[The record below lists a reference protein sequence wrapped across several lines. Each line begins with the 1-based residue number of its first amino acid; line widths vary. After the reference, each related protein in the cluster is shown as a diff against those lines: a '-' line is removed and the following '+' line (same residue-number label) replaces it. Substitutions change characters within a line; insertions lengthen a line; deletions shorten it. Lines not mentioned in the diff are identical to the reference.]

1 VRALKITQSITRRDQ
16 KSLEKYLAEI
26 SRYDVLTPEQEVE
39 LFRRIENGDETAIDK
54 IVRHNLRFVVS
65 VAKQYQHL
73 GLWLGDLVNEGN
85 IGLMKAARR
94 FDVSR
99 GFKFISYAVWWIRQA
114 ILQAINEKAL
124 KIRVPGNL
132 KNINSKV
139 REARSRFLQEFERE
153 PTTDELA
160 EITEISP
167 SQIEK
172 SIETYRKCSSLDAPL
187 TSESDDT
194 LVAVLE
200 DNNMRKPDH
209 NLAVRHTQQTEVKQ
223 LLDLLPPRQ
232 AKVLSMYYGIGQK
245 RAYSLDDISDLLG
258 VSRERTRQIRDK
270 GIRRLRVR
278 ARDMQPTLS

>member
-153 PTTDELA
+153 PTTEELA

-278 ARDMQPTLS
+278 ARDMQPTL

>member
-1 VRALKITQSITRRDQ
+1 MRALKITQSITRRDQ

-39 LFRRIENGDETAIDK
+39 LFRRIENGDEAAIDK

-139 REARSRFLQEFERE
+139 RDARSRFLQEFERE
-153 PTTDELA
+153 PTIEELA

-200 DNNMRKPDH
+200 DHNMHKPDH
-209 NLAVRHTQQTEVKQ
+209 KLAVRHTQQTEVRQ
-223 LLDLLPPRQ
+223 LLELLPPRQ

-270 GIRRLRVR
+270 GIRRLRIR
-278 ARDMQPTLS
+278 ARDMQPTL

>member
-26 SRYDVLTPEQEVE
+26 SRYEVLTPEQEVE
-39 LFRRIENGDETAIDK
+39 LFRRIENGDEAAIDK

-139 REARSRFLQEFERE
+139 RDARSRFLQEFERE
-153 PTTDELA
+153 PTIEELA
-160 EITEISP
+160 ELTEISP

-200 DNNMRKPDH
+200 DQNMRKPDH
-209 NLAVRHTQQTEVKQ
+209 NLAVRHTQQTEVRQ
-223 LLDLLPPRQ
+223 LLELLPPRQ

-278 ARDMQPTLS
+278 ARDMQPTL

>member
-26 SRYDVLTPEQEVE
+26 SRYEVLTPEQEVE
-39 LFRRIENGDETAIDK
+39 LFRRIENGDEAAIDK

-139 REARSRFLQEFERE
+139 RDARSRFLQEFERE
-153 PTTDELA
+153 PTIEELA
-160 EITEISP
+160 ELTEISP

-200 DNNMRKPDH
+200 DENMRKPDH
-209 NLAVRHTQQTEVKQ
+209 NLAVRHTQQTEVRQ
-223 LLDLLPPRQ
+223 LLELLPPRQ

-278 ARDMQPTLS
+278 ARDMQPTL

>member
-1 VRALKITQSITRRDQ
+1 MRALKITQSITRRDQ

-26 SRYDVLTPEQEVE
+26 SRYEVLTPEQEVE
-39 LFRRIENGDETAIDK
+39 LFRRIENGDEAAIDK

-139 REARSRFLQEFERE
+139 RDARSRFLQEFERE
-153 PTTDELA
+153 PTIEELA
-160 EITEISP
+160 ELTEISP

-200 DNNMRKPDH
+200 DENMRKPDH
-209 NLAVRHTQQTEVKQ
+209 NLAVRHTQQTEVRQ
-223 LLDLLPPRQ
+223 LLELLPPRQ

-278 ARDMQPTLS
+278 ARDMQPTL

>member
-1 VRALKITQSITRRDQ
+1 MRALKITQSITRRDQ

-139 REARSRFLQEFERE
+139 REARSRFLQKFERE

-200 DNNMRKPDH
+200 DSNMNEPDH
-209 NLAVRHTQQTEVKQ
+209 NLAVLHTQQTEVKQ

-270 GIRRLRVR
+270 GIRRLRIR
-278 ARDMQPTLS
+278 ARDMQPTL